1 MDRALWGGIRQST
14 SEESRDGLTGGEGPA
29 QEGSTDPS
37 GPGGRASCVLTESRH
52 LARHSRENRCT
63 NAPGR
68 GIWQRRYMKCV

>member
-37 GPGGRASCVLTESRH
+37 GPGGRASCVLTES
-52 LARHSRENRCT
+52 LGILQGTAEKTDARM
-63 NAPGR
+63 PQDGVFGR
-68 GIWQRRYMKCV
+68 GGT